1 MRVRQIAANALL
13 VLFSLVVGL
22 VLCEVG
28 SRLVFNPADYLS
40 ATMLSDK
47 VLGITIAP
55 GSAGFD
61 AWGFRNAA
69 VPESA
74 DVVAIGDSHTFGNTA
89 RMMDAWPQ
97 VVATRTGLSV
107 YNLGVGGYGPNQY
120 YELLTTRGLSLRPK
134 RVVVGLYMGDDFENA
149 FSITY
154 GLEHWAF
161 LRADRRR
168 TVNADIW
175 GDSEPPGQFRSVR
188 NWFSR
193 NSVIYRLLVHGPVL
207 GAIKGTL
214 QFNMA
219 EGQSDP
225 SVTSYQDPNSQIR
238 EAFRPIRV
246 AAGLDQSRSEVQEGM
261 RITFHL
267 LNEMKRACQEKGC
280 SLAVVIIPTK
290 ETVFAEYLQR
300 DQELHLKDTIDS
312 LIANEQVARGK
323 LVTFLDEAGIAYV
336 DALPALKAAV
346 GDELYYRGPADMHP
360 NKNGYKVIGDVV
372 AGFLEKTPAGAR

>member
-1 MRVRQIAANALL
+1 MKVRQLAANALL
-13 VLFSLVVGL
+13 VLFSLAVGL

-28 SRLVFNPADYLS
+28 SRLLFNPADYLS
-40 ATMLSDK
+40 ATMLSDQI
-47 VLGITIAP
+47 LGIRIAP

-61 AWGFRNAA
+61 DWGFRNAA
-69 VPESA
+69 VPENV

-97 VVATRTGLSV
+97 VVARHTGLSV

-120 YELLTTRGLSLRPK
+120 YQLLTTRGLSLRPK
-134 RVVVGLYMGDDFENA
+134 QVVVGLYMGDDFENA

-154 GLEHWAF
+154 GLEHWAY

-175 GDSEPPGQFRSVR
+175 GDSEPPGQFKSVR

-214 QFNMA
+214 QFNLA

-225 SVTSYQDPNSQIR
+225 SVTSYQDPNGRIR
-238 EAFRPIRV
+238 EAFRPLRV
-246 AAGLDQSRSEVQEGM
+246 AAGLDQGRSEVQEGM

-267 LNEMKRACQEKGC
+267 LNEMNRACREKGC
-280 SLAVVIIPTK
+280 SLSVVIIPTK
-290 ETVFAEYLQR
+290 ETVFAEYLLPA
-300 DQELHLKDTIDS
+300 QELHLKDTIKS
-312 LIANEQVARGK
+312 LIANERVARGK
-323 LVTFLDEAGIAYV
+323 LVAFLDEAEIPYV
-336 DALPALKAAV
+336 DALPSLRKTV

-360 NKNGYKVIGDVV
+360 SKNGYKVIGDVV
-372 AGFLEKTPAGAR
+372 AGLLEQPSSDAR